1 MKTKI
6 KKSGDTTPENHTRK
20 AYAGIRAMMF
30 HNDIGPGQ
38 KIAYRDLA
46 ERLGMSQT
54 PVIQALKWLEFQG
67 LVRHEP
73 NRGYYPEPVSI
84 REVDEIYEFRETV
97 ELSLLPR
104 TMARMTAHGLERLKT
119 ALDAHVK
126 VAQEVYLHERL
137 ARDMDFHLTLA
148 ELSENRVQQAALR
161 NLFDL
166 LYLKYGASILFS
178 TSMEQAH
185 NEHRQLMTHIEKND
199 VESAR
204 QVLSRHIRHVRDHVL
219 SGLEHRELMKGFV

>member
-1 MKTKI
+1 MKTKT
-6 KKSGDTTPENHTRK
+6 KKSGVPPRENHTRK

-30 HNDIGPGQ
+30 HNEIGPGQ

-73 NRGYYPEPVSI
+73 NRGYYTEPVSI
-84 REVDEIYEFRETV
+84 REVEEIYEFRETV
-97 ELSLLPR
+97 ELSLLPKA
-104 TMARMTAHGLERLKT
+104 MARMTQDDMARLENALAAHAEAAR
-119 ALDAHVK
+119 
-126 VAQEVYLHERL
+126 EVYLHERL
-137 ARDMDFHLTLA
+137 AKDMDFHLTLA
-148 ELSENRVQQAALR
+148 ELSGNRVQQAALR

-178 TSMEQAH
+178 TSMDRADR
-185 NEHRQLMTHIEKND
+185 EHAQLMTHIKVNELDAAK
-199 VESAR
+199 A
-204 QVLSRHIRHVRDHVL
+204 VLSRHIRHVRDHVL
-219 SGLEHRELMKGFV
+219 SGLEQRELMKGFV